1 MELTFSQMTALQ
13 DGLEALQEQKLPFKL
28 SLILAKNITLLQKE
42 MEFYVEQ
49 ERAFAQ
55 KYLVVNPETGQFVEE
70 SPNVFRIK
78 EGMEEECRNAR
89 IELNKF
95 TSSINL
101 RKIPV
106 AMLEDLDFT
115 PKQLAD
121 LEIIIDDPE
130 DNVEE
135 E

>member
-1 MELTFSQMTALQ
+1 MELTFSQMAALQ

-89 IELNKF
+89 VELNKF
-95 TSSINL
+95 TSSVNL

-130 DNVEE
+130 DNIEE